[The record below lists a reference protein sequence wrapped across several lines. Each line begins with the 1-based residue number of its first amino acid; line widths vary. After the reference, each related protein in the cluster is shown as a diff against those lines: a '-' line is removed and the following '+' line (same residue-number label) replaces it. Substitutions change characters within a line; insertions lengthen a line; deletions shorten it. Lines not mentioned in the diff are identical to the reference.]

1 MLKTDYKDAMYDGAR
16 KYRITANTDGTSVI
30 ADETVYTQEGDA
42 FGAKDINA
50 TNMAVNQLNH
60 TTPVTLAAAD
70 WIGSAPPYTQT
81 VTVQGATEEL
91 EAILVSELEDGV
103 SEAVQKAY
111 IKTFGIISS
120 GTATLGDG
128 TATFK
133 VYKKPVTDIVVG
145 LKGV

>member
-1 MLKTDYKDAMYDGAR
+1 M
-16 KYRITANTDGTSVI
+16 IS
-30 ADETVYTQEGDA
+30 DETSYTQEGDA

-70 WIGSAPPYTQT
+70 WIGSTPPYTQT

-111 IKTFGIISS
+111 IKAFGMISS

>member
-16 KYRITANTDGTSVI
+16 RYRITGNADGTSVI
-30 ADETVYTQEGDA
+30 SDETSYTQEGDA

-50 TNMAVNQLNH
+50 TNTAVNQLNH

-70 WIGSAPPYTQT
+70 WIGSTPPYTQT

-91 EAILVSELEDGV
+91 EAILVSELEDGA

-111 IKTFGIISS
+111 VKAFGMISS
-120 GTATLGDG
+120 GTATLEM
-128 TATFK
+128 ALQ
-133 VYKKPVTDIVVG
+133 P
-145 LKGV
+145 LKYIKSQSQTLWLG

>member
-91 EAILVSELEDGV
+91 EAILVSELEGGCRK
-103 SEAVQKAY
+103 QYRKL
-111 IKTFGIISS
+111 I
-120 GTATLGDG
+120 
-128 TATFK
+128 
-133 VYKKPVTDIVVG
+133 
-145 LKGV
+145 

>member
-1 MLKTDYKDAMYDGAR
+1 M
-16 KYRITANTDGTSVI
+16 
-30 ADETVYTQEGDA
+30 
-42 FGAKDINA
+42 
-50 TNMAVNQLNH
+50 
-60 TTPVTLAAAD
+60 
-70 WIGSAPPYTQT
+70 
-81 VTVQGATEEL
+81 TVQGVTEKL
-91 EAILVSELEDGV
+91 EAILVSELEDGA

-111 IKTFGIISS
+111 VKAFGMISS

>member
-16 KYRITANTDGTSVI
+16 RYRITGNADGTSVI
-30 ADETVYTQEGDA
+30 SDETSYTQEGDA
-42 FGAKDINA
+42 FGAKDI
-50 TNMAVNQLNH
+50 TNTAVNQLNH

-70 WIGSAPPYTQT
+70 WIGSTPPYTQT

-111 IKTFGIISS
+111 IKAFGMISS